1 MTDAPNSDD
10 PRDLAAGYALGILT
24 PEELVRYEEFLA
36 AHPRAALQRDDFAET
51 AAALGFDAPEI
62 APAPAMK
69 ADLMALIART
79 PQEQAPQSSDSHSEQ
94 VQPDDAPEQGSP
106 LQVESPV
113 TPDAPSAPE
122 GAVGPVE
129 AAARRR
135 WFSKPAGYL
144 SIAAAAA
151 VIVVGGI
158 TLPTLLGPSS
168 YQQQQTALEQIRQA
182 PDAQQATDT
191 LASGEEATV
200 IWSASLAK
208 SVVVVDGL
216 AELPSD
222 KTYELWYIGNSGP
235 VPAGTFDSAGSGTTV
250 RALDG
255 TMSTGAVVAITVEPA
270 AGSDAPTSE
279 PILAVPTA

>member
-1 MTDAPNSDD
+1 MTDALNSDD

-24 PEELVRYEEFLA
+24 PEELARYEQFLE
-36 AHPRAALQRDDFAET
+36 AHPRAVQQRDDFAET
-51 AAALGFDAPEI
+51 AAALGFDAPEV
-62 APAPAMK
+62 APPPALK

-79 PQEQAPQSSDSHSEQ
+79 PQEAPPQEAPSSPS
-94 VQPDDAPEQGSP
+94 QPAP
-106 LQVESPV
+106 VDNPV
-113 TPDAPSAPE
+113 TPPAPSAPE

-151 VIVVGGI
+151 VIIVGGV

-168 YQQQQTALEQIRQA
+168 YQQQQQTALEQVRQA
-182 PDAQQATDT
+182 PDAQQATHS

-222 KTYELWYIGNSGP
+222 KTYELWYIGDSGP

-250 RALDG
+250 RALEG
-255 TMSTGAVVAITVEPA
+255 TMSAGAVVAITVEPA
-270 AGSDAPTSE
+270 AGSDAPTTE